1 MVRSNGSSS
10 RSARLPDGVV
20 PLRLL
25 PGRCTVSA
33 VYNTSAAVVA
43 LVRADSEEHAVRR
56 LHAALRAAGF
66 EIYEGDNTS
75 NAFES
80 EDQSVPVDL

>member
-1 MVRSNGSSS
+1 M
-10 RSARLPDGVV
+10 
-20 PLRLL
+20 
-25 PGRCTVSA
+25 SA

-43 LVRADSEEHAVRR
+43 LVRADSEE
-56 LHAALRAAGF
+56 HAALRAAGF

-80 EDQSVPVDL
+80 EDQGGPVDF

>member
-1 MVRSNGSSS
+1 M
-10 RSARLPDGVV
+10 
-20 PLRLL
+20 
-25 PGRCTVSA
+25 SA

-75 NAFES
+75 TAFES

>member
-1 MVRSNGSSS
+1 MG
-10 RSARLPDGVV
+10 V
-20 PLRLL
+20 PLRRVSRLV
-25 PGRCTVSA
+25 PGWCVVSA

-75 NAFES
+75 TAFES
-80 EDQSVPVDL
+80 EDQSVPVDLC